1 MAYKNPLE
9 EPIGT
14 HCATLNLSR
23 FGGGYIMKAF
33 DPATLRPNNPLR
45 FCEPVGE
52 SPERRREMI
61 AEAAYF
67 RAQLRDFSP
76 GHEVEDWL
84 AAEAEVDLRLA
95 RRLADPAY

>member
-1 MAYKNPLE
+1 
-9 EPIGT
+9 
-14 HCATLNLSR
+14 
-23 FGGGYIMKAF
+23 MKAF
-33 DPATLRPNNPLR
+33 DPATLRPINPLR
-45 FCEPVGE
+45 FCEPFGE

-67 RAQLRDFSP
+67 RAQRRDFLP

-95 RRLADPAY
+95 RRLADQSAH